1 MRHPAKWI
9 APDPF
14 WNGSDP
20 GPGEFL
26 RPRIL
31 RFATDTFME
40 DLFGLLQRDPRGLP
54 ALEAEPET
62 WRGPSRRSE
71 EFLQVASNPPGA
83 GLFQS
88 LRRKIV
94 ARGAARQIPSSLPG
108 TLKLYQ
114 PGHQR
119 HYLVSAV
126 LACERPGLPDRS
138 VDRSHN
144 QSVSMLV
151 RKLVAPK
158 GISDSAFAAGPQ
170 FDTRGHLLSGWTEA
184 AFLPGGSPRWV
195 PVADPEAVVDGEERL
210 PLFPS
215 TYRKDDGHCRRL
227 FLGTIPV
234 GRREAYQNAGFG
246 RPVLHTQR
254 TPDERREELG
264 ELLDKLVLGPWKA
277 LSESCFDA
285 TGQRPVP
292 EVLAD
297 TNDSKL
303 PVTLDPKKFDM
314 PRLGR
319 FRAKLQVSSW
329 SILTELVEF
338 IASHGKPDVKSA
350 LSNGT
355 GDEPALNAIRW
366 VVRQQGLKDVPGYAK
381 DLPTALVAMAK
392 QANQD
397 LLREMGPSAIS
408 QFAYPPNV
416 FGHEF
421 PSTAFP
427 SVRFLLADP
436 AEGIFPGSTGVPTEA
451 LPAPRPHI
459 GSIHLPLTTIDE
471 ELADLRE
478 SLLDLMDLGQKTS
491 LPDRIEIPAT
501 GGDSWYAVRLVLEH
515 PECVHHD
522 AIFSRPTAAFRM
534 ASFFDSDAPVRPV
547 RIGLP
552 VDPTPEGLRKADR
565 NTVFM
570 LSDAMCSQIGRMK
583 GIGFVDLVLSVLPW
597 PFHKDLPSPPPGEC
611 KKGDDLGMMLVV
623 SIPIITICALIIL
636 IIMVTLL
643 DMVFKWLPFFL
654 FWIPVKAKK

>member
-14 WNGSDP
+14 WNSTDP
-20 GPGEFL
+20 GPGDFL

-40 DLFGLLQRDPRGLP
+40 DLFGLLKRDPRGLP

-71 EFLQVASNPPGA
+71 EFLQVASTPPSP

-94 ARGAARQIPSSLPG
+94 ARGAARQIPSTLPG

-119 HYLVSAV
+119 HYLVSAA

-151 RKLVAPK
+151 RKLMAPA
-158 GISDSAFAAGPQ
+158 GVSDSDFAAGPR
-170 FDTRGHLLSGWTEA
+170 FDLRGHLLSGWTEA

-195 PVADPEAVVDGEERL
+195 QVDSPEALVDGEERL

-215 TYRKDDGHCRRL
+215 TYLKDDGHCRRL
-227 FLGTIPV
+227 FMGTIPV
-234 GRREAYQNAGFG
+234 GRREAYQNAGLG
-246 RPVLHTQR
+246 RPVPRAQR
-254 TPDERREELG
+254 KPEDRREELG

-277 LSESCFDA
+277 LSESCFDP
-285 TGQRPVP
+285 TGQQPIP
-292 EVLAD
+292 EVLAGTD
-297 TNDSKL
+297 NSDL
-303 PVTLDPKKFDM
+303 PVTLDPTNFDM
-314 PRLGR
+314 PRLAR
-319 FRAKLQVSSW
+319 FRARTQVASW

-338 IASHGKPDVKSA
+338 IASHGKPEVKSA

-355 GDEPALNAIRW
+355 GDEPALDPIRW
-366 VVRQQGLKDVPGYAK
+366 VVRQSGLKDVSSYAK
-381 DLPTALVAMAK
+381 DLPAALAAMSK
-392 QANQD
+392 PANQD
-397 LLREMGPSAIS
+397 LLRKMGPSAIS
-408 QFAYPPNV
+408 QFAFPPLA
-416 FGHEF
+416 FGLEF
-421 PSTAFP
+421 PRTAFP
-427 SVRFLLADP
+427 SVLFLLADP
-436 AEGIFPGSTGVPTEA
+436 AEGIFPGSTGVPVSA
-451 LPAPRPHI
+451 IPAPRPSPI
-459 GSIHLPLTTIDE
+459 MMPLTTIDA
-471 ELADLRE
+471 ELADLRTA
-478 SLLDLMDLGQKTS
+478 LLGLVDLGQKTS

-522 AIFSRPTAAFRM
+522 AIFSLPTAPFRM

>member
-1 MRHPAKWI
+1 P
-9 APDPF
+9 
-14 WNGSDP
+14 
-20 GPGEFL
+20 
-26 RPRIL
+26 
-31 RFATDTFME
+31 
-40 DLFGLLQRDPRGLP
+40 
-54 ALEAEPET
+54 
-62 WRGPSRRSE
+62 PS
-71 EFLQVASNPPGA
+71 P

-94 ARGAARQIPSSLPG
+94 ARGAARQIPSTLPG

-119 HYLVSAV
+119 HYLVSAA

-138 VDRSHN
+138 VDPSHN

-151 RKLVAPK
+151 RKLVAPA
-158 GISDSAFAAGPQ
+158 GVTDSDFAAGPH
-170 FDTRGHLLSGWTEA
+170 FDAKGRLADGWTEY
-184 AFLPGGSPRWV
+184 AFVPGGAQRWV
-195 PVADPEAVVDGEERL
+195 RVVDPDRPDNPEYLVEGEERL
-210 PLFPS
+210 PLFPTS
-215 TYRKDDGHCRRL
+215 YQQDDGHCRRL
-227 FLGTIPV
+227 FMGTIPV
-234 GRREAYQNAGFG
+234 GRREAYQNAGLG
-246 RPVLHTQR
+246 RPVPRSQR
-254 TPDERREELG
+254 TPEQRGEELG

-285 TGQRPVP
+285 SGAHPVP
-292 EVLAD
+292 EIFQDGSDASLPAKPNQ
-297 TNDSKL
+297 NDFHPERLKTFRSKL
-303 PVTLDPKKFDM
+303 QF
-314 PRLGR
+314 
-319 FRAKLQVSSW
+319 ASW
-329 SILTELVEF
+329 SILSELREF
-338 IASHGKPDVKSA
+338 LLRYGTGPVRATLENGTGSTTPLAPLASISWQGAMGSASGFSANLASA
-350 LSNGT
+350 LSSVSTTSNRAKIAAFDPGLIASYRFDAPQNQTNSVKDLVPDFVFLLVDPATGFFPGCANGPVNGRRIDKGT
-355 GDEPALNAIRW
+355 GAPGEATTLDHELSSLRAAVL
-366 VVRQQGLKDVPGYAK
+366 GL
-381 DLPTALVAMAK
+381 L
-392 QANQD
+392 
-397 LLREMGPSAIS
+397 
-408 QFAYPPNV
+408 
-416 FGHEF
+416 
-421 PSTAFP
+421 
-427 SVRFLLADP
+427 
-436 AEGIFPGSTGVPTEA
+436 
-451 LPAPRPHI
+451 
-459 GSIHLPLTTIDE
+459 
-471 ELADLRE
+471 
-478 SLLDLMDLGQKTS
+478 DLGQKSS

-522 AIFSRPTAAFRM
+522 PVFSLPTAPFRM

-654 FWIPVKAKK
+654 FWIPVKA